1 MLVGDLQ
8 VLRVLNLSRC
18 SGLVG
23 LSVLVGKIKVL
34 RVLNLSRCPGV
45 GRGTKGA
52 LEEVFGEGVVKDIQV
67 SHSHAVSGVPNVDT
81 CYC

>member
-34 RVLNLSRCPGV
+34 RVLNLSRCPGLTGLLVWV
-45 GRGTKGA
+45 GGLKGHWRRSSA
-52 LEEVFGEGVVKDIQV
+52 KGLSRPFKCRTAMQ
-67 SHSHAVSGVPNVDT
+67 
-81 CYC
+81 